1 MDGTKDMYEYFE
13 DGRDGRG
20 TECGRGEERLRP
32 DGRRNANNEFRLREL
47 RGTEYR
53 GELNLL
59 ETVCRGILKVL
70 NGT

>member
-1 MDGTKDMYEYFE
+1 MTVALKDGEARNGDVDGTKDKYEYFE

-53 GELNLL
+53 GN
-59 ETVCRGILKVL
+59 
-70 NGT
+70 